1 MAYSTITDLQKYIE
15 TARLIE
21 LCTDLVVDAEEE
33 PITIESAEVT
43 GPVNEA
49 IESADAE
56 IDSYLLARWTGL
68 RDISPVPPI
77 VNLISCLLALDILFG
92 RRQKSPGRLDAQIE
106 RWREWMDKVNRGV
119 LVLPKDSAGATEAE
133 VYARWLTDAETE
145 ADSDL
150 PTNDRRNFKPSKLK
164 NITGV

>member
-1 MAYSTITDLQKYIE
+1 LAYSTITDLQKYIE

-77 VNLISCLLALDILFG
+77 VNLISCSISLRHLYD
-92 RRQKSPGRLDAQIE
+92 RRQKSPPALNEEVG
-106 RWREWMDKVNRGV
+106 RWREWMEKVNKGE
-119 LVLPKDSAGATEAE
+119 LVLPTDSAGATEAE

-145 ADSDL
+145 TDSDL
-150 PTNDRRNFKPSKLK
+150 PTTDQRNFTPSKLK